1 MFSLGYPREAQGF
14 PKENVSQ
21 FGPAILPA
29 IPDIHIYIYMNEE
42 HYYMIVL
49 EHHNLLLLFY
59 LMFLKYDMKLRG
71 QSLQAKI

>member
-29 IPDIHIYIYMNEE
+29 IPDIHIYIYERRA
-42 HYYMIVL
+42 
-49 EHHNLLLLFY
+49 LL
-59 LMFLKYDMKLRG
+59 YDR
-71 QSLQAKI
+71 SWTP

>member
-29 IPDIHIYIYMNEE
+29 IADIHFIYMNEE
-42 HYYMIVL
+42 HYYI
-49 EHHNLLLLFY
+49 
-59 LMFLKYDMKLRG
+59 DR
-71 QSLQAKI
+71 S